1 MKTRR
6 IGSLSVTEVG
16 VGCNNL
22 GWMIDDARSQ
32 AVVAAALD
40 AGINTFDTADV
51 YGDGQSETLLGRAL
65 RGRRK
70 DAVIITK
77 FGFTMGSMK
86 GGARPDYVK
95 ASAEAS
101 LKRLGV
107 DVIDL
112 YMLHWPDANTPIADT
127 LGAMNELVSAGK
139 VREIGCSNL
148 TLGQLR
154 EARAAVEPGAAHFSC
169 VENLLNLMQRDAAD
183 DIVPECARNG
193 TAFLPYFP
201 LACGLL
207 TGKYR
212 KGMTPPEGAR
222 LTLGGPYYGG
232 KLTDDALSRV
242 ESLIAFSE
250 ARGHSI
256 LDLAFGWLLAHP
268 PVASVIAGATSPAQI
283 HSNLKAASAWT
294 LSAKD
299 LQDLKALLSAA
310 P

>member
-6 IGSLSVTEVG
+6 IGSLTVTELG

-22 GWMIDDARSQ
+22 GWMIDAERSL

-51 YGDGQSETLLGRAL
+51 YGDSELMLGRAL
-65 RGRRK
+65 RGRRQE
-70 DAVIITK
+70 AVIITK
-77 FGFTMGSMK
+77 FGFKLGDTP
-86 GGARPDYVK
+86 GGASPAYVRE
-95 ASAEAS
+95 SAERS

-112 YMLHWPDANTPIADT
+112 FMLHWPDPNTPIADT
-127 LGAMNELVSAGK
+127 LGAMNDLVRAGK

-148 TLGQLR
+148 SVAQLR
-154 EARAAVEPGAAHFSC
+154 EAAAAVKPGAARFVC
-169 VENLLNLMQRDAAD
+169 AENLLNLLQRAAESD
-183 DIVPECARNG
+183 VVPECARTG

-201 LACGLL
+201 LASGLL

-212 KGMTPPEGAR
+212 KGGTPPEGAR
-222 LTLGGPYYGG
+222 LTVGGEHFGG
-232 KLTDDALSRV
+232 QLTDTALSRV
-242 ESLIAFSE
+242 EALVGFAA
-250 ARGHSI
+250 ARGHTI
-256 LDLAFGWLLAHP
+256 LDLAFGWLLAHA

-283 HSNLKAASAWT
+283 QSNLQAASAWT
-294 LSAKD
+294 LSAAD
-299 LQDLKALLSAA
+299 LQDLDALLATL

>member
-6 IGSLSVTEVG
+6 IGSLTVTELG

-22 GWMIDDARSQ
+22 GWMIDETRSL

-51 YGDGQSETLLGRAL
+51 YGDSEIVLGRAL
-65 RGRRK
+65 RGRRQ

-77 FGFTMGSMK
+77 FGFKLGDTS
-86 GGARPDYVK
+86 GGASPAYVRE
-95 ASAEAS
+95 SAERS

-127 LGAMNELVSAGK
+127 LGAMDDLVKAGK
-139 VREIGCSNL
+139 VREIGCSNMSIA
-148 TLGQLR
+148 QLR
-154 EARAAVEPGAAHFSC
+154 EAAAAVKPGAARFACAEH
-169 VENLLNLMQRDAAD
+169 LLNLLQRGAEAD
-183 DIVPECARNG
+183 VVPECERAG
-193 TAFLPYFP
+193 LALLPYFP
-201 LACGLL
+201 LASGLL

-222 LTLGGPYYGG
+222 LTIGGEHFGG
-232 KLTDDALSRV
+232 QLTDVALSRV
-242 ESLIAFSE
+242 EALVEFAA
-250 ARGHSI
+250 ARGHTI
-256 LDLAFGWLLAHP
+256 LELAFGWLLAHA

-283 HSNLKAASAWT
+283 QSNLKAASAWT
-294 LSAKD
+294 LSAAD
-299 LQDLKALLSAA
+299 LRDLDALLATL